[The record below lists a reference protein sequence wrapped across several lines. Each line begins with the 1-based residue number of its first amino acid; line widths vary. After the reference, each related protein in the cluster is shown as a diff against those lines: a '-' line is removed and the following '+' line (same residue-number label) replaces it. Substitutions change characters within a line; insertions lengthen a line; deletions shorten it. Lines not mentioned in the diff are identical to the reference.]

1 MMDLIMKLQIL
12 LQIAVFVNTVII
24 IFNILDIIMNGDYK
38 NNIFEIVVLGQL
50 NFLIIDKCERDDI

>member
-1 MMDLIMKLQIL
+1 MKLQIL